1 MCVRDVFQGSDKKDI
16 FGKMTF
22 YNDSSRRD
30 ESENF
35 SGTRG
40 NMGPFCAKQLLV
52 CKFELDA
59 VGFFK
64 TKFTGE

>member
-1 MCVRDVFQGSDKKDI
+1 
-16 FGKMTF
+16 
-22 YNDSSRRD
+22 
-30 ESENF
+30 
-35 SGTRG
+35 
-40 NMGPFCAKQLLV
+40 MGGFCGKQLLV

>member
-1 MCVRDVFQGSDKKDI
+1 MKNTTPHVGTLGQ
-16 FGKMTF
+16 
-22 YNDSSRRD
+22 
-30 ESENF
+30 NF
-35 SGTRG
+35 SSQVKSETYLKHYLHSPVEGIWD
-40 NMGPFCAKQLLV
+40 PFAHLV